1 MESIDEYYITLL
13 DEANV
18 YFDDFEYN
26 IDFSSKDGII
36 SIDEITEIVD
46 SISSIRAFTQKDLS
60 QYYWK
65 AFKMRKSWNYRYLF
79 CARQSMQG

>member
-36 SIDEITEIVD
+36 SIDEITDVPD
-46 SISSIRAFTQKDLS
+46 FMSCHATDFFACR
-60 QYYWK
+60 
-65 AFKMRKSWNYRYLF
+65 
-79 CARQSMQG
+79 

>member
-46 SISSIRAFTQKDLS
+46 SISSIRAFTQKD
-60 QYYWK
+60 
-65 AFKMRKSWNYRYLF
+65 
-79 CARQSMQG
+79 

>member
-60 QYYWK
+60 QYY
-65 AFKMRKSWNYRYLF
+65 
-79 CARQSMQG
+79 